1 MLNSKYILSAY
12 FIIFTLLAT
21 PTGVAEQKF
30 ITVAS
35 TTSTANS
42 GLFDY
47 LLPLFSLNTGIR
59 VHVIAVG
66 TGKAIKLAERGDAD
80 ILFVHH
86 TPSEKLFV
94 SLGHGLKRYD
104 VMYNDFVLVG
114 PSSDPKLITR
124 SQSISNAFKSI
135 AQNTLTFISRGDH
148 SGTNKKELTIWNNVS
163 INPRRFSG
171 TWYRETGS
179 GMGATLN
186 ITASMEGYTL
196 TDRATWLSFK
206 NKANLKILFEGDQL
220 LFNQYGII
228 LVNPK
233 KHPHIKT
240 KLAQTFINWIT
251 SKIGQRHINN
261 FKIDGKK
268 AFFPNARTL
277 D

>member
-21 PTGVAEQKF
+21 PNGVAEQKF

-114 PSSDPKLITR
+114 PSRDPKLITR
-124 SQSISNAFKSI
+124 SKSISNAFKSI
-135 AQNTLTFISRGDH
+135 AQNTLSFISRGDD
-148 SGTNKKELTIWNNVS
+148 SGTNKKELTIWKNVS
-163 INPRRFSG
+163 INPRRYSG

-220 LFNQYGII
+220 LYNQYGII